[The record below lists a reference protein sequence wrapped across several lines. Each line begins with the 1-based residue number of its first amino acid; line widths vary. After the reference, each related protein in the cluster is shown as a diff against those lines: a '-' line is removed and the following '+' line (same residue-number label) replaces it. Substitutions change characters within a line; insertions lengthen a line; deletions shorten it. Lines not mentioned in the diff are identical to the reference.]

1 MPIFS
6 RLENHI
12 MPRCNED
19 RILTIGLFDFLLRE
33 DSLNFN
39 TDPLEKQE
47 PRKVDARTTID

>member
-6 RLENHI
+6 RLEKHI